1 MCVQAVKLSISPPLA
16 VIFGCSGT
24 VLSDEEWR
32 FFSEVNPFGFILFQ
46 RNCNKPEQV
55 KALVS
60 SLRIAVQ
67 RPNAPV
73 LIDQEGGRVQRLKP
87 PYWREIP
94 AASCFAELY
103 NKDQRNALKAARLN
117 SFLIAHELLELGIDV
132 NCAPVLDLPQPEA
145 DLIIGDRAYGND
157 VNKISAL
164 AMATCE
170 GFLEGGVLPV
180 IKHIPGHGRANVD
193 SHKALPLV
201 DVNLD
206 SLITSDFVPFKNLN
220 FMPWAMTAHVL
231 YQQIDRDY
239 PATLSKKVIQLI
251 RNHIGFEGLLL
262 SDDLSMEAL
271 DGSLKHRT
279 VGALAAGCDVVL
291 HCNGQMDEM
300 VQVVS
305 GGLPLSDQA
314 KKRVENAENF
324 RIQSR
329 VSLDGTFDYYVQ
341 KLEAMLT

>member
-1 MCVQAVKLSISPPLA
+1 
-16 VIFGCSGT
+16 
-24 VLSDEEWR
+24 
-32 FFSEVNPFGFILFQ
+32 
-46 RNCNKPEQV
+46 
-55 KALVS
+55 
-60 SLRIAVQ
+60 
-67 RPNAPV
+67 
-73 LIDQEGGRVQRLKP
+73 
-87 PYWREIP
+87 
-94 AASCFAELY
+94 
-103 NKDQRNALKAARLN
+103 
-117 SFLIAHELLELGIDV
+117 
-132 NCAPVLDLPQPEA
+132 
-145 DLIIGDRAYGND
+145 
-157 VNKISAL
+157 
-164 AMATCE
+164 
-170 GFLEGGVLPV
+170 
-180 IKHIPGHGRANVD
+180 
-193 SHKALPLV
+193 
-201 DVNLD
+201 
-206 SLITSDFVPFKNLN
+206 
-220 FMPWAMTAHVL
+220 MPWAMTAHVL

-329 VSLDGTFDYYVQ
+329 VSLDGTFDDYVQ